1 MIVIFFQNCSCVLIQ
16 EDSKKAYR
24 TKLLNPAFSY
34 LARKALRK
42 QIHDKAKKIS
52 KCPFCKSVNGVIKKG
67 GLLKIVHDKFRN
79 AKSKDDP
86 IFAKHV
92 VAYNNVLEYDKELET
107 VLTPGMSFILTPLD
121 VLNLLERIPENDI
134 PLLCMNP
141 SMVHPRDLMLTRL
154 PVPPLCIRPSVTS
167 ELKSGTNEDDLT
179 MKLSEIIFINDII
192 QKHRQSGAK
201 VHMYNEDWDFLQLHC
216 ALYINSETTGIPLNL
231 QPKKPTRGLVQRLKG
246 KQGRFRGNLSGK
258 RVDFSSRTVISPDP
272 NLQIDQVGVPEYV
285 AKILT
290 FPERVNKANIFLM
303 RELIRNG
310 PDVHPGANFVE
321 DRDGTTKRYLRYGN
335 RGKIASDLKLGDV
348 VERHLLNDDVVLF
361 NRQPSLHKLSIMAH
375 KAKIL
380 QNRTF
385 RFNECVCSPYNAD
398 FDGDEMNL
406 HLPQTLEAKA
416 EALVLMCN
424 KSNLVTPR
432 NGELLIAATQDFITG
447 AYLLT
452 QKDNFFNKAEADML
466 LACLLAGNDRCMHI
480 DLPPPAIQK
489 PMRLW
494 TSKQV
499 FSILLK
505 PNKKCKILCNLKTKG
520 KAYTT
525 NEEMCVND
533 SFVLVRNSVLLAGSL
548 DKGTIG
554 SGSKDNILYVLL
566 RDWGEDAAVQVMWR
580 VSRITSWYLMNRGFS
595 IGLGDVT
602 PGAGLLR
609 AKQKL
614 LDAG

>member
-1 MIVIFFQNCSCVLIQ
+1 MQTCSNVPLPA
-16 EDSKKAYR
+16 DAKKIYR

-42 QIHDKAKKIS
+42 QIHDKAKKVS
-52 KCPFCKSVNGVIKKG
+52 VCPFCKSLNGVIKKC
-67 GLLKIVHDKFRN
+67 GLLKIVHEKFR
-79 AKSKDDP
+79 ATKSLSDP
-86 IFAKHV
+86 VLAKHV
-92 VAYNNVLEYDKELET
+92 ISYNNVLEYDKELQS
-107 VLTPGMSFILTPLD
+107 VIAQGVSFILTPLD

-141 SMVHPRDLMLTRL
+141 SMVHPRDLLLTRL

-179 MKLSEIIFINDII
+179 MKLSEIIFINDVI

-201 VHMYNEDWDFLQLHC
+201 VHMINEDWDFLQLHC
-216 ALYINSETTGIPLNL
+216 ALYINSETTGIPLNM
-231 QPKKPTRGLVQRLKG
+231 QPKKSTRGLVQRLKG

-272 NLQIDQVGVPEYV
+272 NLQIDQVGVPEHV

-290 FPERVNKANIFLM
+290 FPEVVNKANIFLM
-303 RELIRNG
+303 KELVRNG
-310 PDVHPGANFVE
+310 PDIHPGASHVQ
-321 DRDGTTKRYLRYGN
+321 DRDDPSKRYYLRYGN
-335 RGKIASDLKLGDV
+335 RNKIASDIKFGDIV
-348 VERHLLNDDVVLF
+348 DRHLINDDVVLF

-375 KAKIL
+375 RAKIL
-380 QNRTF
+380 KSRTF

-452 QKDNFFNKAEADML
+452 QKDNFFNKAEANML
-466 LACLLAGNDRCMHI
+466 LSCLLAGNDSCMHI

-489 PMRLW
+489 PMKLW
-494 TSKQV
+494 TAKQV
-499 FSILLK
+499 FSIILK

-520 KAYTT
+520 KAYTS

-533 SFVLVRNSVLLAGSL
+533 SFVLVRNSELLAGSL
-548 DKGTIG
+548 DKGTLG

-566 RDWGEDAAVQVMWR
+566 RDWGEDAAAQVMWR

-602 PGAGLLR
+602 PGAGLLK
-609 AKQKL
+609 AKQQL